1 MSNNKLFLTLY
12 PIFHSLCFLCKDRI
26 LLNNK
31 VCTELSAP
39 THGSGSNIKRGSDSG
54 FRVGVTLAVYN
65 KQIPTERESG
75 I

>member
-1 MSNNKLFLTLY
+1 MSNNKLILTLY
-12 PIFHSLCFLCKDRI
+12 PILFIYLCFLCKDRI

-54 FRVGVTLAVYN
+54 FRVGVTPGPEHCCL
-65 KQIPTERESG
+65 
-75 I
+75 